1 MAIKGIA
8 QFYRHKRHV
17 ITSQTDHKCV
27 LDSCRHLQQ
36 AGWDVTYL
44 PVQPNGLV
52 DLAQLE
58 VRAPLPCRAAY
69 KLTRM
74 RAGRHPR
81 RHRARVH
88 HGHQQR
94 DRRYAASGRDWG
106 SLPQARRVLSY
117 RCCASHRKSSTGREC
132 AERGRH
138 VHQRSQGASPPRR
151 VACLMGSWLLY
162 IRSTGRRAWAP
173 FTCAGGRVCGLSLSS
188 TAAGRSAACAAG
200 RCRHRWW

>member
-58 VRAPLPCRAAY
+58 VRASLPSCAAY
-69 KLTRM
+69 MLNCT

-94 DRRYAASGRDWG
+94 DRRHAAPGRDWG
-106 SLPQARRVLSY
+106 SLPQTRRILSY
-117 RCCASHRKSSTGREC
+117 RCRAGHRQSSAGREC

-138 VHQRSQGASPPRR
+138 VHQRAQGTSPPARLLR
-151 VACLMGSWLLY
+151 LMALMVSLH
-162 IRSTGRRAWAP
+162 IRSMDRRAWAP
-173 FTCAGGRVCGLSLSS
+173 FTCAGGPVCGLSRSS
-188 TAAGRSAACAAG
+188 TAGGRNAACVAG
-200 RCRHRWW
+200 RCRHR